1 VAAATDAV
9 IDPGTGNVVCRAAL
23 IDPAKW
29 GNCVPINLFG
39 RGNASDAAIAYVTR
53 FPEGQQITS
62 PLFFQPDGYE
72 SGKTVAFT
80 SGRGKVYN
88 TRTSQTMAELQM
100 SGEVWKGWAGP
111 IVAAFGGSYRKETI
125 EQIVYD
131 PSNPSSDPSVR
142 PAVDPAL
149 RGVPVYSATRSSM
162 VQNSTVANVHG
173 SYDVKEAFTEVQI
186 PLLQDIWA
194 VEYLNLLAAAR
205 YAEYTGSGGVW
216 SWKTGLDWQVYRDL
230 RLRGTVSRDV
240 RAATL
245 LERFNQTGG
254 VGTVTRDPAFPDDGT
269 QTFSSRTGGNPN
281 LDPETSTT
289 YTAGAVYQPSWL
301 PGLST
306 SFDYW
311 KVDIT
316 GAIGLLGFQRIV
328 DDCFASPGSS
338 VCDLVTR
345 DGAGR
350 LSQVRNI
357 TQNIAA
363 AAGRGFDVE
372 LSYRSSANV
381 FGGDESV
388 SARVFWSHLIENST
402 TTNRANPATYFNSAG
417 QTGVGSLPRDAVTA
431 IQTYSNGGFNL
442 ALTERFISKGIHNKR
457 YNLPGAR
464 PDVLDNTVPSVIY
477 VNLSGSYAWDVAG
490 GMLELSANVQNLFD
504 RDPPVTATVFDTA
517 LAQVGNQ
524 VNQGLFDLLGRRFT
538 IGVKFKR

>member
-1 VAAATDAV
+1 
-9 IDPGTGNVVCRAAL
+9 
-23 IDPAKW
+23 
-29 GNCVPINLFG
+29 
-39 RGNASDAAIAYVTR
+39 
-53 FPEGQQITS
+53 
-62 PLFFQPDGYE
+62 
-72 SGKTVAFT
+72 
-80 SGRGKVYN
+80 
-88 TRTSQTMAELQM
+88 
-100 SGEVWKGWAGP
+100 
-111 IVAAFGGSYRKETI
+111 
-125 EQIVYD
+125 
-131 PSNPSSDPSVR
+131 
-142 PAVDPAL
+142 
-149 RGVPVYSATRSSM
+149 
-162 VQNSTVANVHG
+162 
-173 SYDVKEAFTEVQI
+173 
-186 PLLQDIWA
+186 
-194 VEYLNLLAAAR
+194 
-205 YAEYTGSGGVW
+205 
-216 SWKTGLDWQVYRDL
+216 
-230 RLRGTVSRDV
+230 
-240 RAATL
+240 
-245 LERFNQTGG
+245 
-254 VGTVTRDPAFPDDGT
+254 
-269 QTFSSRTGGNPN
+269 
-281 LDPETSTT
+281 
-289 YTAGAVYQPSWL
+289 VYQPSWL